1 MVLNYPSPFAL
12 TLILF
17 FVAKVP
23 GISALFLHIY
33 IFSLILGSGCHQV
46 VFEHAALCS
55 PLQGNEGLLHWNEST
70 GKAPTMAD
78 SVGV

>member
-23 GISALFLHIY
+23 GISALFLHTY
-33 IFSLILGSGCHQV
+33 IFSLILGSGCHEV
-46 VFEHAALCS
+46 GFEHAS
-55 PLQGNEGLLHWNEST
+55 IVQ
-70 GKAPTMAD
+70 PTA
-78 SVGV
+78 GE